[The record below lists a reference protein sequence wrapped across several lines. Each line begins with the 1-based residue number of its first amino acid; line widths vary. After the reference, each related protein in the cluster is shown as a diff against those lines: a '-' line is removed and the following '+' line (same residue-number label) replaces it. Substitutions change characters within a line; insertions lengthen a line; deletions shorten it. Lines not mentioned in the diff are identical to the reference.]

1 MTEKS
6 VRTPYTLICPC
17 HLSLRSQNLSKFGT
31 QFTIVKLEYGLN
43 NCICIL
49 KERTK
54 PKAIDFVADI
64 WLKEMGSNVAG
75 TEC

>member
-1 MTEKS
+1 MTEKNM
-6 VRTPYTLICPC
+6 RTPYALISR

-49 KERTK
+49 KERRK

-64 WLKEMGSNVAG
+64 WLKEMGGNVAG
-75 TEC
+75 TER